1 MANLVI
7 ALDYQDSLEALNLA
21 GALHNQ
27 TPCWMKVGLELF
39 VREGPMVVKTIKRM
53 GYSIMLDLKMF
64 DIPNTVRG
72 GVRSAA
78 SIGADMLTIH
88 LLGGESMCRAAMEEA
103 RALSPAPTVFGITV
117 LTSMGGGRQDLAGQ
131 VREMTLELAARAA
144 AWGLD
149 GVVCSGLEVAEVKAA
164 CPGLQ
169 CLTPGIRPKEGAG
182 DDQRRIVTP
191 AEAVARGADFLVVGR
206 PITRAADPAA
216 AARAIMDEMNGA
228 GSGLDSAGA

>member
-7 ALDYQDSLEALNLA
+7 ALDYQDSLDALNMA

-27 TPCWMKVGLELF
+27 APCWMKVGLELF

-78 SIGADMLTIH
+78 SIGADIVTIH
-88 LLGGESMCRAAMEEA
+88 LLGGEAMCRAAMEEA
-103 RALSPAPTVFGITV
+103 RAMSPAPMVFGITI
-117 LTSMGGGRQDLAGQ
+117 LTSMGGGRQELADQ
-131 VREMTLELAARAA
+131 VREMSLELAGRAA

-149 GVVCSGLEVAEVKAA
+149 GIVCSGLDVADVKAA
-164 CPGLQ
+164 YLNLQ
-169 CLTPGIRPKEGAG
+169 CLTPGIRPKGSDAN
-182 DDQRRIVTP
+182 DQQRTVTP
-191 AEAVARGADFLVVGR
+191 GEAVARGADFLVVGR

-216 AARAIMDEMNGA
+216 AARAIVDEMNGA
-228 GSGLDSAGA
+228 A

>member
-7 ALDYQDSLEALNLA
+7 ALDYQDSLDALNLA

-53 GYSIMLDLKMF
+53 GYSLMLDLKMF

-78 SIGADMLTIH
+78 SIGADMLTVH

-117 LTSMGGGRQDLAGQ
+117 LSWWGGGRQVVAGLG
-131 VREMTLELAARAA
+131 RLMTLVRAARAA

-149 GVVCSGLEVAEVKAA
+149 GVVCSGLEAAAVKAA
-164 CPGLQ
+164 HPGLK
-169 CLTPGIRPKEGAG
+169 CLTPGIRPKDGE
-182 DDQRRIVTP
+182 DNDQQRIVTP

-216 AARAIMDEMNGA
+216 AARAIMDEMN
-228 GSGLDSAGA
+228 SAG